1 MSERSDPPS
10 PSPSAMEDR
19 LASCHCRLNF
29 HNRFARE
36 GEIGEETLVLG
47 TVILEQSMI
56 SPPSPVG
63 PSSEA
68 VVNKAS
74 G

>member
-1 MSERSDPPS
+1 MP
-10 PSPSAMEDR
+10 
-19 LASCHCRLNF
+19 CRLNF
-29 HNRFARE
+29 HNRFARK
-36 GEIGEETLVLG
+36 GEIGEETLVLE
-47 TVILEQSMI
+47 TVISEQSMI
-56 SPPSPVG
+56 SQSLPVG

>member
-1 MSERSDPPS
+1 M
-10 PSPSAMEDR
+10 
-19 LASCHCRLNF
+19 
-29 HNRFARE
+29 
-36 GEIGEETLVLG
+36 GEETLVLE
-47 TVILEQSMI
+47 TVIPKQLMVSQS
-56 SPPSPVG
+56 SPVG